1 MSTSVMAE
9 VLNSEWYL
17 FFVQAFHYTCCHGQ
31 PEIAELL
38 MKKSSEFKIELNNK
52 DNWGRTGFHWACWSG
67 EINIVEM
74 IIDQSEALKIDLIIK
89 DNEGKTGLQ
98 LAQGRTVIYHPYEY
112 ALTGRQKA
120 NDVVDLIKFK
130 KPSIFAVESGQSVD
144 FGHIGPMP
152 FSLTADDIS

>member
-1 MSTSVMAE
+1 MIPSFM
-9 VLNSEWYL
+9 
-17 FFVQAFHYTCCHGQ
+17 QAFHYTCCHGQ

-38 MKKSSEFKIELNNK
+38 MKKSSEFKIDLNNK

-74 IIDQSEALKIDLIIK
+74 ILNSSEALKIDLTIK

-98 LAQGRTVIYHPYEY
+98 LAQGRTVIYLPYEY

-120 NDVVDLIKFK
+120 NDVVDLIKSK
-130 KPSIFAVESGQSVD
+130 VPRWKDLVVESGIDVGQGIHVGPRV
-144 FGHIGPMP
+144 FGHIGPTP
-152 FSLTADDIS
+152 FSLTSDDIS

>member
-1 MSTSVMAE
+1 
-9 VLNSEWYL
+9 
-17 FFVQAFHYTCCHGQ
+17 
-31 PEIAELL
+31 
-38 MKKSSEFKIELNNK
+38 MKKSSEFKIELNNT

-67 EINIVEM
+67 EINIVDM
-74 IIDQSEALKIDLIIK
+74 IIDQSEALKIDLIVK

-120 NDVVDLIKFK
+120 NDVVDLIKSK

>member
-1 MSTSVMAE
+1 MT
-9 VLNSEWYL
+9 
-17 FFVQAFHYTCCHGQ
+17 
-31 PEIAELL
+31 
-38 MKKSSEFKIELNNK
+38 KSSEFKIDLNDT

-67 EINIVEM
+67 EVNIVEM
-74 IIDQSEALKIDLIIK
+74 IIDQSDALKIDLIIK

>member
-1 MSTSVMAE
+1 M
-9 VLNSEWYL
+9 
-17 FFVQAFHYTCCHGQ
+17 QAFHYACCHGQ

-38 MKKSSEFKIELNNK
+38 MKKSSEFKINLDDK

-74 IIDQSEALKIDLIIK
+74 ILNSSEALKIDLTIK

-98 LAQGRTVIYHPYEY
+98 LAQGRTVIYLPYEY

-120 NDVVDLIKFK
+120 NDVVDLIKSK
-130 KPSIFAVESGQSVD
+130 VPRWKDLVVESGIDVGQGIHVGPRV
-144 FGHIGPMP
+144 FGHIGPTP
-152 FSLTADDIS
+152 FSLTSDDIS

>member
-1 MSTSVMAE
+1 MILSFM
-9 VLNSEWYL
+9 
-17 FFVQAFHYTCCHGQ
+17 QAFHYTCCHGQ

-38 MKKSSEFKIELNNK
+38 MKKSSEFKIDLNDK

-74 IIDQSEALKIDLIIK
+74 ILNSSEALKIDLTIK

-98 LAQGRTVIYHPYEY
+98 LAQGRTVIYLPYEY

-120 NDVVDLIKFK
+120 NDVVDLIKSK
-130 KPSIFAVESGQSVD
+130 MPSICALESGKDVGQGIHVGPVGPRV
-144 FGHIGPMP
+144 FGHIGPTP
-152 FSLTADDIS
+152 FSLTSDDIS

>member
-1 MSTSVMAE
+1 M
-9 VLNSEWYL
+9 
-17 FFVQAFHYTCCHGQ
+17 QAFHYACCHGQ
-31 PEIAELL
+31 PEIAELI
-38 MKKSSEFKIELNNK
+38 MNKSSEFKIDLNNT

-130 KPSIFAVESGQSVD
+130 KPSIFAVETGQSVD